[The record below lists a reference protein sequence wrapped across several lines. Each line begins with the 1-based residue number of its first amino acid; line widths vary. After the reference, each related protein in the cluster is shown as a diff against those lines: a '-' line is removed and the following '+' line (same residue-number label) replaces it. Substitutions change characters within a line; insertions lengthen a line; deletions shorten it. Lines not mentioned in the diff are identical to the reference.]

1 MYRLKFIDNF
11 RFMSTSLSSLV
22 DNLSEKTHSDKC
34 KNCKSELNYMSFK
47 DNQLYFQCLECKKN
61 YKKDYKELVK
71 RFANTYEFCNGDT
84 NKFILVLRKGVYPYR
99 HFVNQH
105 PTSLQTSHILHLE
118 HTTSPTSHIPNISI
132 SRTSHMLKIPH
143 PQHPTS

>member
-1 MYRLKFIDNF
+1 
-11 RFMSTSLSSLV
+11 MSTSLSSLV
-22 DNLSEKTHSDKC
+22 DNLLEKPHSDKC
-34 KNCKSELNYMSFK
+34 KNCKYELK

-61 YKKDYKELVK
+61 SKKDYKELIK
-71 RFANTYEFCNGDT
+71 IFANTYEFCNGGT
-84 NKFILVLRKGVYPYR
+84 NKFILVLRKVIYPYR

-143 PQHPTS
+143 PQHSTS